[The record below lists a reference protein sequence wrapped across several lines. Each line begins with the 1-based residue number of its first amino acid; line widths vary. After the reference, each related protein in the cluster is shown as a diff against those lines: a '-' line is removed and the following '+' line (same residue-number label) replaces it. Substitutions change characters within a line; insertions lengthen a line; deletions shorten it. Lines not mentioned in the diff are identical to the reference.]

1 MADRQVLQGADF
13 DLAIGERAADLT
25 GAPRIATVVNGSLP
39 APTLRWREG
48 DTVTMRVRN
57 ELAEPTSIHWHG
69 LVLPANMDGVPGLSF
84 HGIAPGET
92 FTYRFPVRQN
102 GTYWYHSHSAFQ
114 EQTGLYGALVIEP
127 REPEPF
133 AYDREHVVLL
143 SDWTD
148 RDPLALYRLLKR
160 HSDYFN
166 FQQRTLGDFTRDAKR
181 DGFAATL
188 AERRDWAR
196 MRMQPSDLA
205 DVQRGGVHLSHER
218 PRPGR
223 ELDGAVQPRRAR
235 TAAIDQRLGDVDL
248 RRAHPR
254 PAADRRGGRRPER
267 SSGDRRRIPHRDGR
281 DVRRARHARGRGRVH
296 DLRSVARSHGL
307 RTWHARRARRAHRAR
322 AGARPHR
329 PSVDGRHG
337 SRRARCAA
345 TSVDHAG
352 HAAAAAATH
361 GAWRA
366 FEQWD
371 RRCIPP
377 ANGAIPVSTCRRRR
391 PSRGSRIPASACA
404 TTAGAC

>member
-1 MADRQVLQGADF
+1 MLARYSSAAALAVADDAPQVLRGAEF
-13 DLAIGERAADLT
+13 DLAIGERAVNLT
-25 GAPRIATVVNGSLP
+25 GKPGVATVINGSLP

-48 DTVTMRVRN
+48 DTVTIRVRN

-92 FTYRFPVRQN
+92 FTYRFPVRQS

-160 HSDYFN
+160 HSDYFD
-166 FQQRTLGDFTRDAKR
+166 FQKRTLGDFTRDAKR

-196 MRMQPSDLA
+196 MRMQAERPRRRERS
-205 DVQRGGVHLSHER
+205 GVHLSHER

-223 ELDGAVQPRRAR
+223 ELDGTV
-235 TAAIDQRLGDVDL
+235 
-248 RRAHPR
+248 
-254 PAADRRGGRRPER
+254 
-267 SSGDRRRIPHRDGR
+267 
-281 DVRRARHARGRGRVH
+281 
-296 DLRSVARSHGL
+296 
-307 RTWHARRARRAHRAR
+307 
-322 AGARPHR
+322 
-329 PSVDGRHG
+329 
-337 SRRARCAA
+337 
-345 TSVDHAG
+345 
-352 HAAAAAATH
+352 
-361 GAWRA
+361 
-366 FEQWD
+366 
-371 RRCIPP
+371 
-377 ANGAIPVSTCRRRR
+377 
-391 PSRGSRIPASACA
+391 
-404 TTAGAC
+404 